1 MYHINFKNQP
11 LKVKDGHSGTIV
23 ICIGKI
29 YWKDHFANIVEGVQE
44 EKLRAHLGYF
54 GVTGNRAL
62 QPMYTLAGGQKSRAA
77 FAKIT
82 FEKPYIVLLDEPS
95 NLLDLDAAE
104 ALIQGLV
111 LFQVGILMVSHDEH
125 LIAGGRVVSQG
136 KVAPFHGNLRDYRK
150 VLQFSLNKEA
160 EGREDR

>member
-1 MYHINFKNQP
+1 MGGEGEK
-11 LKVKDGHSGTIV
+11 GSGTIV

-29 YWKDHFANIVEGVQE
+29 YWKDHFANVVEGVQE
-44 EKLRAHLGYF
+44 EKLQAHLGYF

-62 QPMYTLAGGQKSRAA
+62 QPIAA

-111 LFQVGILMVSHDEH
+111 LFQAGILMVSHDQH
-125 LIAGGRVVSQG
+125 LIAGGLGGFSRQG
-136 KVAPFHGNLRDYRK
+136 GAFPWESTGL
-150 VLQFSLNKEA
+150 
-160 EGREDR
+160 